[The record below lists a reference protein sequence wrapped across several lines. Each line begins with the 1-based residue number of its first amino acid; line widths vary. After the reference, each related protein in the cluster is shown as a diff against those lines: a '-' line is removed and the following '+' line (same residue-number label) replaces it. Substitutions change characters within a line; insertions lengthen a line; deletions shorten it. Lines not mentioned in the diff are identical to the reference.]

1 MCKSDVERKRLVSSI
16 FSSIYVM
23 INKLSPK
30 VLWLF
35 CVCFKGESEYNVH
48 KRGRKGKGHQ
58 NGLWPIRLSECQQPA
73 VNTVA

>member
-1 MCKSDVERKRLVSSI
+1 
-16 FSSIYVM
+16 M